1 MFELF
6 KYKKQNKKE
15 KFLML
20 EEKEEIE
27 ILKTIC
33 ILEPIYL
40 VAGKSNGI
48 LSIYKIYDNK
58 KVITK
63 KIHEKSITFLIP
75 YEKKQLCFF
84 SCSEEPIIKLIE
96 LKNDGYMGFKL
107 IIIKE
112 IIRHQSCVKKIEYL
126 GNNYFASCSTDR
138 SFVIW
143 NLEEK
148 LSDKLTINDS
158 VGIENFFID
167 INNRTN
173 GSFKNLI
180 TLNKKSILSLYIN
193 LKEKP
198 FLIKFI
204 VGVDYTN
211 NNSMVKIKDKLLI
224 GGYEYLQVISVKN
237 LQFETKIKLENPI
250 SFIYDSQN
258 KFIVLGLKNGKLLFL
273 NKKTKKQLDL
283 ENLKK
288 LEESNPEDNID
299 KKNKFKFSNLYNN
312 NEIKLYE
319 DESIINFI
327 IYNEILF
334 CISDETLKVYK
345 QEIESEIKE
354 IKNENEVIKTQ
365 NNNWSFFPSINFKE
379 CFSIVPKDLF
389 KKDDNIFYID

>member
-1 MFELF
+1 
-6 KYKKQNKKE
+6 
-15 KFLML
+15 
-20 EEKEEIE
+20 
-27 ILKTIC
+27 
-33 ILEPIYL
+33 
-40 VAGKSNGI
+40 
-48 LSIYKIYDNK
+48 
-58 KVITK
+58 
-63 KIHEKSITFLIP
+63 
-75 YEKKQLCFF
+75 
-84 SCSEEPIIKLIE
+84 
-96 LKNDGYMGFKL
+96 MGFKL

-143 NLEEK
+143 NLEK

-167 INNRTN
+167 MNNRTN

-379 CFSIVPKDLF
+379 YFSIVPKDLF